1 MPLSHEARAFLK
13 TQEDI
18 TMKEVNRSINYK
30 GQELKLV
37 FNLNVMETIQEEFG
51 TLEKWGSMTDGESG
65 EPNIKALKFGLMAM
79 LNEGIDIENEENDEK
94 KPFFTSK
101 QVGRIITELGLENL
115 TSDMNGVVID
125 SVKDDSGKNA

>member
-1 MPLSHEARAFLK
+1 
-13 TQEDI
+13 
-18 TMKEVNRSINYK
+18 MKEVNRIINYK

-51 TLEKWGSMTDGESG
+51 SLDKWGSMTDGEAG

-79 LNEGIDIENEENDEK
+79 LNEGIDIDNEDRDEK
-94 KPFFTSK
+94 MPFFTSK
-101 QVGRIITELGLENL
+101 QVGRIITEIGLENL
-115 TSDMNGVVID
+115 TSDMNGVVVD